1 MKFPRGT
8 IFAGTLLASLSW
20 LAAGV
25 AQAQSAPGTGRTQ
38 TAAASP
44 ASPGARVQT
53 AAAMQVSTAET
64 EKAYRMDAA
73 RHIYAAYPDKIYKGK
88 LPAMVYAVVVLEM
101 DVDAKGQLQ
110 NINLL
115 RTPSHAPEVTASV
128 QDLIRRASPMPAPAR
143 MGGVRFTEIWLVDKS
158 GRFQLDALTS
168 GQR

>member
-1 MKFPRGT
+1 MKFPRRT

-20 LAAGV
+20 LAAGP

-44 ASPGARVQT
+44 VSPGARVQT
-53 AAAMQVSTAET
+53 AAVSTAET

-110 NINLL
+110 NINVI
-115 RTPSHAPEVTASV
+115 RTPTHAPEVTASV

-143 MGGVRFTEIWLVDKS
+143 MGGARFTEIWLVDKS